1 MQQVDEFSVTIKEKQ
16 DQIDEIREE
25 MVERGSESWRNFEA
39 IEKKFEQ
46 NDVLYATKAGQYDLE
61 IAIEERVHNKKFNLM
76 AANITTYMKQKD
88 FYAFEEKMNTRIAGM
103 IDRMVPLANT
113 NFVQQKVA
121 DVKTEF
127 EKKTLTLA
135 SKEDCAADKE
145 ETLQSYD
152 DIKNT
157 LDKVVVFVENL
168 SG

>member
-76 AANITTYMKQKD
+76 AANITTYMK
-88 FYAFEEKMNTRIAGM
+88 
-103 IDRMVPLANT
+103 
-113 NFVQQKVA
+113 
-121 DVKTEF
+121 
-127 EKKTLTLA
+127 
-135 SKEDCAADKE
+135 
-145 ETLQSYD
+145 
-152 DIKNT
+152 
-157 LDKVVVFVENL
+157 
-168 SG
+168 